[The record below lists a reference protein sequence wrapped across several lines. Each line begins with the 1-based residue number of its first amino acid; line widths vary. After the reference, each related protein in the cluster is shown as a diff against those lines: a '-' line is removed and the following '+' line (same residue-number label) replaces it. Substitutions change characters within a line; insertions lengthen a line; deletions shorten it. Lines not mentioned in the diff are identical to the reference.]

1 MSNFIKT
8 FGCRLN
14 TFETEIIKSFIETN
28 NIKNFS
34 VINTCAVTQEAEKK
48 AVREIKKIKNKNKDS
63 FLVVTGCAAQLRAK
77 SFENMDEVDLVL
89 GNQEKLISGNW
100 SKINNLLKKNKKSF
114 KSNLVSNIME
124 ENTLPSNKL
133 IPSKSNTRAFL
144 GIQNGCDHRCTF
156 CIIPYARGNSRSITK
171 SEIKKQIETL
181 VLNGIKEV
189 VLTGVDI
196 TSWGLD
202 FAKKERLG
210 DLIYFILNSIP
221 SLERLRISSIDSI
234 EIDPR
239 LMDLLCYE
247 TRLMPHLHLSLQS
260 GDNMILKRMKRR
272 HSREDTFKFCS
283 ILKKIR
289 PQMSFSADI
298 IAGFPTENG
307 EMFQNT
313 ISIIEQCKID
323 WIHVFPYSSRTGTP
337 ASKMPQVPKT
347 EIDKR
352 ASILRKISNERLNKH
367 LKNKI
372 GSIQK
377 VLVEGN
383 AKGFTEDYSRVS
395 FEEGPE
401 IGEIIHMK
409 IEKKCNNELLG
420 MPID

>member
-28 NIKNFS
+28 NIKNLS

-89 GNQEKLISGNW
+89 GNQEKLLSRNW
-100 SKINNLLKKNKKSF
+100 SKINSLSKNNKKNF
-114 KSNLVSNIME
+114 KSSLVSNIME

-156 CIIPYARGNSRSITK
+156 CIIPYARGNSRSISK

-181 VLNGIKEV
+181 VINGIKEV

-202 FAKKERLG
+202 FEKKERLG

-272 HSREDTFKFCS
+272 HSREDTIKFCS
-283 ILKKIR
+283 LLKKIR
-289 PQMSFSADI
+289 PKMTFSADI
-298 IAGFPTENG
+298 IAGFPTENE

-313 ISIIEQCKID
+313 ISIIKQCKID

-347 EIDKR
+347 VIDKR

-372 GSIQK
+372 GSIQN

-395 FEEGPE
+395 FKEGPE
-401 IGEIIHMK
+401 IGKIIPMK
-409 IEKKCNNELLG
+409 IEKKYNNELLG
-420 MPID
+420 IPTN

>member
-28 NIKNFS
+28 KIKNLS
-34 VINTCAVTQEAEKK
+34 VVNTCAVTQEAEKK
-48 AVREIKKIKNKNKDS
+48 AVREIKKIKNKNKDT

-77 SFENMDEVDLVL
+77 SFENMSEVDLVL

-100 SKINNLLKKNKKSF
+100 SKINNLSKTNKKNF
-114 KSNLVSNIME
+114 KSNLVSNIMK

-202 FAKKERLG
+202 FEKKERLG
-210 DLIYFILNSIP
+210 DLICFILNSIP

-272 HSREDTFKFCS
+272 HSREDTIKFCS
-283 ILKKIR
+283 LLKKIR
-289 PQMSFSADI
+289 PKMTFSADI
-298 IAGFPTENG
+298 IAGFPTENE

-337 ASKMPQVPKT
+337 ASKMPQVPKM

-401 IGEIIHMK
+401 IGEIINMK
-409 IEKKCNNELLG
+409 IEKKYNNELFG
-420 MPID
+420 IPIN

>member
-28 NIKNFS
+28 KIKNLS
-34 VINTCAVTQEAEKK
+34 VVNTCAVTQEAEKK
-48 AVREIKKIKNKNKDS
+48 AVREIKKIKNKNKDT

-77 SFENMDEVDLVL
+77 SFENMSEVDLVL

-100 SKINNLLKKNKKSF
+100 SKINNFLKKNKKNF
-114 KSNLVSNIME
+114 KSNLVSNIMK

-171 SEIKKQIETL
+171 CEIKKQIETL

-202 FAKKERLG
+202 FEKKERLG
-210 DLIYFILNSIP
+210 DLICFILNSIP

-272 HSREDTFKFCS
+272 HSREDTIKFCS
-283 ILKKIR
+283 LLKKIR
-289 PQMSFSADI
+289 PKMTFSADI
-298 IAGFPTENG
+298 IAGFPTENDD
-307 EMFQNT
+307 MFQNT

-337 ASKMPQVPKT
+337 ASKMPQVPKM

-401 IGEIIHMK
+401 IGEIINMK
-409 IEKKCNNELLG
+409 IEKKYNNELFG
-420 MPID
+420 IPIN

>member
-28 NIKNFS
+28 KIKNLS
-34 VINTCAVTQEAEKK
+34 VVNTCAVTQEAEKK
-48 AVREIKKIKNKNKDS
+48 AVREIKKIKNKNKDT

-77 SFENMDEVDLVL
+77 SFENMSEVDLVL

-100 SKINNLLKKNKKSF
+100 SKINNFLKKNKKNF
-114 KSNLVSNIME
+114 KSNLVSNIMK
-124 ENTLPSNKL
+124 ENILPSNKL
-133 IPSKSNTRAFL
+133 SPSKSNTRAFL

-196 TSWGLD
+196 MSWGLD
-202 FAKKERLG
+202 FEKKERLG
-210 DLIYFILNSIP
+210 DLICFILNSIP

-234 EIDPR
+234 EIDPK

-272 HSREDTFKFCS
+272 HSREDTIKFCS
-283 ILKKIR
+283 LLKKIR
-289 PQMSFSADI
+289 PKMTFSADI
-298 IAGFPTENG
+298 IAGFPTENE

-337 ASKMPQVPKT
+337 ASKMPQVPKM

-401 IGEIIHMK
+401 IGEIINMK
-409 IEKKCNNELLG
+409 IEKKYNNELFG
-420 MPID
+420 IPIN

>member
-28 NIKNFS
+28 KIKNLS
-34 VINTCAVTQEAEKK
+34 VVNTCAVTQEAEKK

-89 GNQEKLISGNW
+89 GNQEKLLSRNW
-100 SKINNLLKKNKKSF
+100 SKINSLLKKNKKNF

-156 CIIPYARGNSRSITK
+156 CIIPYARGNSRSISK

-202 FAKKERLG
+202 FEKKERLG
-210 DLIYFILNSIP
+210 DLICFILNSIP

-272 HSREDTFKFCS
+272 HSREDTIKFCS
-283 ILKKIR
+283 LLKKIR
-289 PQMSFSADI
+289 PKMTFSADI
-298 IAGFPTENG
+298 IAGFPTENE

-313 ISIIEQCKID
+313 ISIIKQCKID

-337 ASKMPQVPKT
+337 ASKMPQVPKM

-401 IGEIIHMK
+401 IGEIINMK
-409 IEKKCNNELLG
+409 IEKKYNNELFG
-420 MPID
+420 IPIN

>member
-28 NIKNFS
+28 KIKNLS
-34 VINTCAVTQEAEKK
+34 VVNTCAVTQEAEKK
-48 AVREIKKIKNKNKDS
+48 AVREIKKIKNKNKDT

-77 SFENMDEVDLVL
+77 SFENMSEVDLVL

-100 SKINNLLKKNKKSF
+100 SKINNFLKKNKKNF
-114 KSNLVSNIME
+114 KSNLVSNIMK

-202 FAKKERLG
+202 FEKKERLG
-210 DLIYFILNSIP
+210 DLIFFILNSIP

-272 HSREDTFKFCS
+272 HSREDTIKFCS
-283 ILKKIR
+283 LLKKIR
-289 PQMSFSADI
+289 PKMTFSADI
-298 IAGFPTENG
+298 IAGFPTENE

-337 ASKMPQVPKT
+337 ASKMPQVPKM

-401 IGEIIHMK
+401 IGEIINMK
-409 IEKKCNNELLG
+409 IEKKYNNELFG
-420 MPID
+420 IPIN

>member
-28 NIKNFS
+28 KIKNLS
-34 VINTCAVTQEAEKK
+34 VVNTCAVTQEAEKK
-48 AVREIKKIKNKNKDS
+48 AVREIKKIKNKNKDT

-77 SFENMDEVDLVL
+77 SFENMSEVDLVL

-100 SKINNLLKKNKKSF
+100 SKINNLLKTAKKNF
-114 KSNLVSNIME
+114 KSNLVSNIMKE
-124 ENTLPSNKL
+124 TTLPSNKL

-202 FAKKERLG
+202 FEKKERLG
-210 DLIYFILNSIP
+210 DLICFILNSIP

-272 HSREDTFKFCS
+272 HSREDTIKFCS
-283 ILKKIR
+283 LLKKIR
-289 PQMSFSADI
+289 PKMTFSADI
-298 IAGFPTENG
+298 IAGFPTENDD
-307 EMFQNT
+307 MFQNT

-337 ASKMPQVPKT
+337 ASKMPQVPKM

-401 IGEIIHMK
+401 IGEIINMK
-409 IEKKCNNELLG
+409 IEKKYNNELFG
-420 MPID
+420 IPIN

>member
-28 NIKNFS
+28 KIKNLS
-34 VINTCAVTQEAEKK
+34 VVNTCAVTQEAEKK
-48 AVREIKKIKNKNKDS
+48 AVREIKKIKNKNKDT

-77 SFENMDEVDLVL
+77 SFENMSEVDLVL

-100 SKINNLLKKNKKSF
+100 SKINNLLKTNKRNF
-114 KSNLVSNIME
+114 KSNLVSNIMK

-202 FAKKERLG
+202 FEKKERLG
-210 DLIYFILNSIP
+210 DLICFILNSIP

-272 HSREDTFKFCS
+272 HSREDTIKFCS
-283 ILKKIR
+283 LLKKIR
-289 PQMSFSADI
+289 PKMTFSADI
-298 IAGFPTENG
+298 IAGFPTENE

-337 ASKMPQVPKT
+337 ASKMPQVPKM
-347 EIDKR
+347 EIDKG

-401 IGEIIHMK
+401 IGEIINMK
-409 IEKKCNNELLG
+409 IEKKYNNELFG
-420 MPID
+420 IPIN

>member
-28 NIKNFS
+28 NIKNLS

-89 GNQEKLISGNW
+89 GNQEKLKSRTW
-100 SKINNLLKKNKKSF
+100 SKINSLLKKNKENF
-114 KSNLVSNIME
+114 KPSLVSNIME
-124 ENTLPSNKL
+124 ENTLPTNKL

-156 CIIPYARGNSRSITK
+156 CIIPYARGNSRSISK

-181 VLNGIKEV
+181 VINGIKEV

-202 FAKKERLG
+202 FEKKERLG

-272 HSREDTFKFCS
+272 HSREDTIKFCS
-283 ILKKIR
+283 LLKKIR
-289 PQMSFSADI
+289 PKMTFSADI
-298 IAGFPTENG
+298 IAGFPTENE

-313 ISIIEQCKID
+313 ISIIKQCKID

-347 EIDKR
+347 VIDKR

-372 GSIQK
+372 GSIQN

-401 IGEIIHMK
+401 IGKIIPMK
-409 IEKKCNNELLG
+409 IEKKYNNELLG
-420 MPID
+420 IPTN

>member
-28 NIKNFS
+28 KIKNLS
-34 VINTCAVTQEAEKK
+34 VVNTCAVTQEAEKK

-77 SFENMDEVDLVL
+77 SFGNMSEVDLVL

-100 SKINNLLKKNKKSF
+100 SKINNFLKKNKKNF
-114 KSNLVSNIME
+114 KSNLVSNIMK

-202 FAKKERLG
+202 FEKKERLG
-210 DLIYFILNSIP
+210 DLICFILNSIP

-272 HSREDTFKFCS
+272 HSREDTIKFCS
-283 ILKKIR
+283 LLKKIR
-289 PQMSFSADI
+289 PKMTFSADI
-298 IAGFPTENG
+298 IAGFPTENE

-337 ASKMPQVPKT
+337 ASKMPQVPKM

-401 IGEIIHMK
+401 IGEIINMK
-409 IEKKCNNELLG
+409 IEKKYNNELFG
-420 MPID
+420 IPIN

>member
-28 NIKNFS
+28 KIKNLS
-34 VINTCAVTQEAEKK
+34 VVNTCAVTQEAEKK
-48 AVREIKKIKNKNKDS
+48 AVREIKKIKNKNKDT

-77 SFENMDEVDLVL
+77 SFENMSEVDLVL
-89 GNQEKLISGNW
+89 GNQEKLISRNW
-100 SKINNLLKKNKKSF
+100 SKINNFLKKNKKNF

-124 ENTLPSNKL
+124 ETTLPSNKL

-202 FAKKERLG
+202 FEKKERLG
-210 DLIYFILNSIP
+210 DLICFILNSIP

-272 HSREDTFKFCS
+272 HSREDTIKFCS
-283 ILKKIR
+283 LLKKIR
-289 PQMSFSADI
+289 PRMTFSADI
-298 IAGFPTENG
+298 IAGFPTENE

-337 ASKMPQVPKT
+337 ASKMPQVPKM

-401 IGEIIHMK
+401 IGEIINMK
-409 IEKKCNNELLG
+409 IEKKYNNELFG
-420 MPID
+420 IPIN

>member
-28 NIKNFS
+28 KIKNLS
-34 VINTCAVTQEAEKK
+34 VVNTCAVTQEAEKK
-48 AVREIKKIKNKNKDS
+48 AVREIKKIKNKNKDT

-77 SFENMDEVDLVL
+77 SFENMSEVDLVL

-100 SKINNLLKKNKKSF
+100 SKINNFLKKNKKNF
-114 KSNLVSNIME
+114 KSNLVSNIMK

-202 FAKKERLG
+202 FEKKERLG
-210 DLIYFILNSIP
+210 DLICFILNSIP

-272 HSREDTFKFCS
+272 HSREDTIKFCS
-283 ILKKIR
+283 LLKKIR
-289 PQMSFSADI
+289 PSMTFSADI
-298 IAGFPTENG
+298 IAGFPTENE

-337 ASKMPQVPKT
+337 ASKMPQVPKM

-401 IGEIIHMK
+401 IGEIINMK
-409 IEKKCNNELLG
+409 IEKKYNNELFG
-420 MPID
+420 IPIN

>member
-28 NIKNFS
+28 NIKNLS

-48 AVREIKKIKNKNKDS
+48 AVREIKKIKNKNKDT

-77 SFENMDEVDLVL
+77 SFENMSEVDLVL

-100 SKINNLLKKNKKSF
+100 SKINNFLKKNKKDF
-114 KSNLVSNIME
+114 KSNLVSNIMK
-124 ENTLPSNKL
+124 ENSLPSNKL

-171 SEIKKQIETL
+171 SAIKKQIETL

-202 FAKKERLG
+202 FEKKERLG
-210 DLIYFILNSIP
+210 DLICFILNSIP

-272 HSREDTFKFCS
+272 HSREDTIKFCS
-283 ILKKIR
+283 LLKKIR
-289 PQMSFSADI
+289 PKMTFSADI
-298 IAGFPTENG
+298 IAGFPTENE

-337 ASKMPQVPKT
+337 ASKMPQVPKI

-401 IGEIIHMK
+401 IGEIINMK
-409 IEKKCNNELLG
+409 IEKKYNNELFG
-420 MPID
+420 IPIN

>member
-28 NIKNFS
+28 KIKNLS
-34 VINTCAVTQEAEKK
+34 VVNTCAVTQEAEKK
-48 AVREIKKIKNKNKDS
+48 AVREIKKIKNKNKDT

-77 SFENMDEVDLVL
+77 SFENMSEVDLVL

-100 SKINNLLKKNKKSF
+100 SKINNFLKKNKKNF
-114 KSNLVSNIME
+114 KSNLVSNIMKE
-124 ENTLPSNKL
+124 TTLPSNKL
-133 IPSKSNTRAFL
+133 SPSKSNTRAFL

-202 FAKKERLG
+202 FEKKERLG
-210 DLIYFILNSIP
+210 DLICFILNSIP

-272 HSREDTFKFCS
+272 HSREDTIKFCS
-283 ILKKIR
+283 LLKKIR
-289 PQMSFSADI
+289 PKMTFSADI
-298 IAGFPTENG
+298 IAGFPTENE

-337 ASKMPQVPKT
+337 ASKMPQVPKM

-401 IGEIIHMK
+401 IGEIINMK
-409 IEKKCNNELLG
+409 IEKKYNNELFG
-420 MPID
+420 IPIN

>member
-28 NIKNFS
+28 KIKNLS
-34 VINTCAVTQEAEKK
+34 VVNTCAVTQEAEKK
-48 AVREIKKIKNKNKDS
+48 AVREIKKIKNKNKDT

-77 SFENMDEVDLVL
+77 SFENMNEVDLVL

-100 SKINNLLKKNKKSF
+100 SKINNYVKKNKKNL
-114 KSNLVSNIME
+114 KSNLVSNIMN

-202 FAKKERLG
+202 FEKKERLG
-210 DLIYFILNSIP
+210 DLICFILNSIP

-272 HSREDTFKFCS
+272 HSREDTIKFCS
-283 ILKKIR
+283 LLKKIR
-289 PQMSFSADI
+289 PKMTFSADI
-298 IAGFPTENG
+298 IAGFPTENE

-337 ASKMPQVPKT
+337 ASKMPQVPKM

-383 AKGFTEDYSRVS
+383 ARGFTEDYSRVS

-401 IGEIIHMK
+401 IGEIINMK
-409 IEKKCNNELLG
+409 IEKKYNNELFG
-420 MPID
+420 IPIN

>member
-28 NIKNFS
+28 KIKNLS
-34 VINTCAVTQEAEKK
+34 VVNTCAVTQEAEKK
-48 AVREIKKIKNKNKDS
+48 AVREIKKIKNKNKDT

-77 SFENMDEVDLVL
+77 SFENMSEVDLVL

-100 SKINNLLKKNKKSF
+100 SKINNFFKKNKKKF
-114 KSNLVSNIME
+114 KSNLVSNIMK

-202 FAKKERLG
+202 FEKKERLG
-210 DLIYFILNSIP
+210 DLICFILNSIP

-272 HSREDTFKFCS
+272 HNREDTIKFCS
-283 ILKKIR
+283 LLKKIR
-289 PQMSFSADI
+289 PKMTFSADI
-298 IAGFPTENG
+298 IAGFPTENE

-337 ASKMPQVPKT
+337 ASKMPQVPKM

-372 GSIQK
+372 GSILQ

-395 FEEGPE
+395 FKEGPE
-401 IGEIIHMK
+401 IGEIINMK
-409 IEKKCNNELLG
+409 IEKKYNNELFG
-420 MPID
+420 IPIN

>member
-28 NIKNFS
+28 NIKNLS

-89 GNQEKLISGNW
+89 GNQEKLLSRNW
-100 SKINNLLKKNKKSF
+100 SKINSLLKNNKKNF
-114 KSNLVSNIME
+114 KSSLVSNIME

-156 CIIPYARGNSRSITK
+156 CIIPYARGNSRSISK

-181 VLNGIKEV
+181 VINGIKEV

-202 FAKKERLG
+202 FEKKERLG

-272 HSREDTFKFCS
+272 HSREDTIKFCS
-283 ILKKIR
+283 LLKKIR
-289 PQMSFSADI
+289 PKMTFSADI
-298 IAGFPTENG
+298 IAGFPTENE

-313 ISIIEQCKID
+313 ISIIKQCKID

-347 EIDKR
+347 VIDKR

-372 GSIQK
+372 GSIQN

-401 IGEIIHMK
+401 IGKIIPMK
-409 IEKKCNNELLG
+409 IEKKYNNELLG
-420 MPID
+420 IPTN

>member
-14 TFETEIIKSFIETN
+14 IFETEIIKSFIETN
-28 NIKNFS
+28 KIKNLS
-34 VINTCAVTQEAEKK
+34 VVNTCAVTREAEKK
-48 AVREIKKIKNKNKDS
+48 AVREIKKIKNKNKDT

-77 SFENMDEVDLVL
+77 SFENMSEVDLVL

-100 SKINNLLKKNKKSF
+100 SKINNLLKTNKKNF
-114 KSNLVSNIME
+114 KSNLVSNIMK

-202 FAKKERLG
+202 FEKKERLG
-210 DLIYFILNSIP
+210 DLICFILNSIP

-272 HSREDTFKFCS
+272 HSREDTIKFCS
-283 ILKKIR
+283 LLKKIR
-289 PQMSFSADI
+289 PKMTFSADI
-298 IAGFPTENG
+298 IAGFPTENE

-337 ASKMPQVPKT
+337 ASKMPQVPKM

-401 IGEIIHMK
+401 IGEIINMK
-409 IEKKCNNELLG
+409 IEKKYNNELFG
-420 MPID
+420 IPIN

>member
-14 TFETEIIKSFIETN
+14 TFETEIIKSFIKTN

-298 IAGFPTENG
+298 IAGFPTENE

-313 ISIIEQCKID
+313 ISIIEQCQID

-337 ASKMPQVPKT
+337 ASRMPQVPKK

-352 ASILRKISNERLNKH
+352 ASILRKISYERLNKH

-401 IGEIIHMK
+401 IGKIIHMK
-409 IEKKCNNELLG
+409 IEKKCNNELVG
-420 MPID
+420 IPID

>member
-28 NIKNFS
+28 KIKNLS
-34 VINTCAVTQEAEKK
+34 VVNTCAVTQEAEKK
-48 AVREIKKIKNKNKDS
+48 AVREIKKIKNKNKDT

-77 SFENMDEVDLVL
+77 SFENMSEVDLVL

-100 SKINNLLKKNKKSF
+100 SKINNLLKTNKRNF
-114 KSNLVSNIME
+114 KSNLVSNIMK

-133 IPSKSNTRAFL
+133 RPSKSNTRAFL

-202 FAKKERLG
+202 FEKKERLG
-210 DLIYFILNSIP
+210 DLICFILNSIP

-272 HSREDTFKFCS
+272 HSREDTIKFCS
-283 ILKKIR
+283 LLKKIR
-289 PQMSFSADI
+289 PKMTFSADI
-298 IAGFPTENG
+298 IAGFPTENE

-337 ASKMPQVPKT
+337 ASKMPQVPKM

-352 ASILRKISNERLNKH
+352 ASILRKISDERLNKH

-401 IGEIIHMK
+401 IGEIINMK
-409 IEKKCNNELLG
+409 IEKKYNNELFG
-420 MPID
+420 IPIN

>member
-28 NIKNFS
+28 KIKNLS
-34 VINTCAVTQEAEKK
+34 VVNTCAVTQEAEKK
-48 AVREIKKIKNKNKDS
+48 AVREIKKIKNKNKDT

-77 SFENMDEVDLVL
+77 SFENMSEVDLVL
-89 GNQEKLISGNW
+89 GNHEKLISGNW
-100 SKINNLLKKNKKSF
+100 SKINNFLKKNKKNF
-114 KSNLVSNIME
+114 KSNLVSNIMK

-202 FAKKERLG
+202 FEKKERLG
-210 DLIYFILNSIP
+210 DLICFILNSIP

-272 HSREDTFKFCS
+272 HSREDTIKFCS
-283 ILKKIR
+283 LLKKIR
-289 PQMSFSADI
+289 PKMTFSADI
-298 IAGFPTENG
+298 IAGFPTENE

-337 ASKMPQVPKT
+337 ASKMPQVPKM

-383 AKGFTEDYSRVS
+383 ARGFTEDYSRVS

-401 IGEIIHMK
+401 IGEIINMK
-409 IEKKCNNELLG
+409 IEKKYNNELFG
-420 MPID
+420 IPIN

>member
-28 NIKNFS
+28 NIKNLS

-89 GNQEKLISGNW
+89 GNQEKLLSRNW
-100 SKINNLLKKNKKSF
+100 SKINSLLKNNKKNF
-114 KSNLVSNIME
+114 KSSLVSNIME

-156 CIIPYARGNSRSITK
+156 CIIPYARGNSRSISK

-181 VLNGIKEV
+181 VINGIKEI

-202 FAKKERLG
+202 FEKKERLG

-272 HSREDTFKFCS
+272 HSREDTIKFCS
-283 ILKKIR
+283 LLKKIR
-289 PQMSFSADI
+289 PKMTFSADI
-298 IAGFPTENG
+298 IAGFPTENE

-313 ISIIEQCKID
+313 ISIIKQCKID

-347 EIDKR
+347 VIDKR

-372 GSIQK
+372 GSIQN

-401 IGEIIHMK
+401 IGKIIPMK
-409 IEKKCNNELLG
+409 IEKKYNNELLG
-420 MPID
+420 IPTN

>member
-28 NIKNFS
+28 KIKNLS
-34 VINTCAVTQEAEKK
+34 VVNTCAVTQEAEKK
-48 AVREIKKIKNKNKDS
+48 AVREIKKIKNKNKDT
-63 FLVVTGCAAQLRAK
+63 FLVVTGCAAQLKAK
-77 SFENMDEVDLVL
+77 SFENMSEVDLVL

-100 SKINNLLKKNKKSF
+100 SKINNFLKKNKKNF
-114 KSNLVSNIME
+114 KSNLVSNIMK
-124 ENTLPSNKL
+124 ENNLPSNKL
-133 IPSKSNTRAFL
+133 TPSKSNTRAFL
-144 GIQNGCDHRCTF
+144 EIQNGCDHRCTF

-202 FAKKERLG
+202 FEKKERLG
-210 DLIYFILNSIP
+210 DLICFILNSIP

-272 HSREDTFKFCS
+272 HSREDTIKFCS
-283 ILKKIR
+283 LLKKIR
-289 PQMSFSADI
+289 PKMTFSADI
-298 IAGFPTENG
+298 IAGFPTENE

-337 ASKMPQVPKT
+337 ASKMPQVPKM

-401 IGEIIHMK
+401 IGEIINMK
-409 IEKKCNNELLG
+409 IEKKYNNELFG
-420 MPID
+420 IPIN

>member
-28 NIKNFS
+28 NIKNLS

-89 GNQEKLISGNW
+89 GNQEKLLSRNW
-100 SKINNLLKKNKKSF
+100 SKINSLLKNNKKNF

-156 CIIPYARGNSRSITK
+156 CIIPYARGNSRSISK

-181 VLNGIKEV
+181 VINGVKEV

-202 FAKKERLG
+202 FEKKERLG

-272 HSREDTFKFCS
+272 HSREDTIKFCS
-283 ILKKIR
+283 LLKKIR
-289 PQMSFSADI
+289 PKMTFSADI
-298 IAGFPTENG
+298 IAGFPTENE

-313 ISIIEQCKID
+313 ISIIKQCKID

-347 EIDKR
+347 VIDKR

-372 GSIQK
+372 GSIQN

-401 IGEIIHMK
+401 IGKIIPMK
-409 IEKKCNNELLG
+409 IEKKYNNELLG
-420 MPID
+420 IPTN

>member
-14 TFETEIIKSFIETN
+14 TFETEIIKSFIKTN
-28 NIKNFS
+28 KIKNLS
-34 VINTCAVTQEAEKK
+34 VVNTCAVTQEAEKK
-48 AVREIKKIKNKNKDS
+48 AVREIKKIKNKNKDT

-77 SFENMDEVDLVL
+77 SFENMSEVDLVL

-100 SKINNLLKKNKKSF
+100 SKINNLLKTNKKNF
-114 KSNLVSNIME
+114 KSNLVSNIMK

-202 FAKKERLG
+202 FEKKERLG
-210 DLIYFILNSIP
+210 DLIFFILNSIP

-272 HSREDTFKFCS
+272 HSREDTIKFCS
-283 ILKKIR
+283 LLKKIR
-289 PQMSFSADI
+289 PKMTFSADI
-298 IAGFPTENG
+298 IAGFPTENDD
-307 EMFQNT
+307 MFQNT

-337 ASKMPQVPKT
+337 ASKMPQVPKM

-352 ASILRKISNERLNKH
+352 ASILRKISNERLNEH

-401 IGEIIHMK
+401 IGEIINMK
-409 IEKKCNNELLG
+409 IEKKYNNELFG
-420 MPID
+420 IPIN

>member
-28 NIKNFS
+28 KIKNLS
-34 VINTCAVTQEAEKK
+34 VVNTCAVTQEAEKK
-48 AVREIKKIKNKNKDS
+48 AVREIKKIKNKNKDT

-77 SFENMDEVDLVL
+77 SFENMSEVDLVL

-100 SKINNLLKKNKKSF
+100 SRINNFLKKNKKNF
-114 KSNLVSNIME
+114 KSNLVSNIMK

-202 FAKKERLG
+202 FEKKERLG
-210 DLIYFILNSIP
+210 DLICFILNSIP

-272 HSREDTFKFCS
+272 HSREDTIKFCS
-283 ILKKIR
+283 LLKKIR
-289 PQMSFSADI
+289 PKMTFSADI
-298 IAGFPTENG
+298 IAGFPTENE

-337 ASKMPQVPKT
+337 ASKMPQVPKM

-401 IGEIIHMK
+401 IGEIINMK
-409 IEKKCNNELLG
+409 IEKKYNNELFG
-420 MPID
+420 IPIN

>member
-28 NIKNFS
+28 KIKNLS
-34 VINTCAVTQEAEKK
+34 VVNTCAVTQEAEKK
-48 AVREIKKIKNKNKDS
+48 AVREIKKIKNKNKDT

-77 SFENMDEVDLVL
+77 SFENMSEVDLVL

-100 SKINNLLKKNKKSF
+100 SKINNFLKKNKKNF
-114 KSNLVSNIME
+114 KSNLVSNIMK

-171 SEIKKQIETL
+171 FEIKKQIETL

-202 FAKKERLG
+202 FEKKERLG
-210 DLIYFILNSIP
+210 DLICFILNSIP

-272 HSREDTFKFCS
+272 HSREDTIKFCS
-283 ILKKIR
+283 LLKKIR
-289 PQMSFSADI
+289 PKMTFSADI
-298 IAGFPTENG
+298 IAGFPTENE

-337 ASKMPQVPKT
+337 ASKMPQVPKM

-401 IGEIIHMK
+401 IGEIINMK
-409 IEKKCNNELLG
+409 IEKKYNNELFG
-420 MPID
+420 IPIN

>member
-28 NIKNFS
+28 KIKNLS
-34 VINTCAVTQEAEKK
+34 VVNTCAVTQEAEKK
-48 AVREIKKIKNKNKDS
+48 AVREIKKIKNKNKDT

-77 SFENMDEVDLVL
+77 SFENMSEVDLVL
-89 GNQEKLISGNW
+89 GNQEKLIGGNW
-100 SKINNLLKKNKKSF
+100 SKINNFLKKNKKNF
-114 KSNLVSNIME
+114 KSNLVSNIMK

-202 FAKKERLG
+202 FEKKERLG
-210 DLIYFILNSIP
+210 DLICFILNSIP

-272 HSREDTFKFCS
+272 HSREDTIKFCS
-283 ILKKIR
+283 LLKKIR
-289 PQMSFSADI
+289 PKMTFSADI
-298 IAGFPTENG
+298 IAGFPTENE

-337 ASKMPQVPKT
+337 ASKMPQVPKM

-401 IGEIIHMK
+401 IGEIINMK
-409 IEKKCNNELLG
+409 IEKKYNNELFG
-420 MPID
+420 IPIN

>member
-28 NIKNFS
+28 KIKNLS
-34 VINTCAVTQEAEKK
+34 VVNTCAVTQEAEKK
-48 AVREIKKIKNKNKDS
+48 AVREIKKSKNKNKDT

-77 SFENMDEVDLVL
+77 SFENMSEVDLVL

-100 SKINNLLKKNKKSF
+100 SKINNLLKTHKKNF
-114 KSNLVSNIME
+114 KSNLVSNIMK

-202 FAKKERLG
+202 FEKKERLG
-210 DLIYFILNSIP
+210 DLICFILNSIP

-272 HSREDTFKFCS
+272 HSREDTIKFCS
-283 ILKKIR
+283 LLKKIR
-289 PQMSFSADI
+289 PKMTFSADI
-298 IAGFPTENG
+298 IAGFPTED
-307 EMFQNT
+307 EKAHQK
-313 ISIIEQCKID
+313 SLQLIEEANITY
-323 WIHVFPYSSRTGTP
+323 IHVFPYSSRTGTP
-337 ASKMPQVPKT
+337 ASKMPQVPKM

-401 IGEIIHMK
+401 IGEIINMK
-409 IEKKCNNELLG
+409 IEKKYNNELFG
-420 MPID
+420 IPIN

>member
-28 NIKNFS
+28 NIKNLS

-89 GNQEKLISGNW
+89 GNQEKLLSRNW
-100 SKINNLLKKNKKSF
+100 SKINSLSKNNKKNF
-114 KSNLVSNIME
+114 KSSLVSNIME

-156 CIIPYARGNSRSITK
+156 CIIPYARGNSRSISK

-181 VLNGIKEV
+181 VINGIKEV

-202 FAKKERLG
+202 FEKKERLG

-272 HSREDTFKFCS
+272 HSREDTIKFCS
-283 ILKKIR
+283 LLKNKR
-289 PQMSFSADI
+289 PKMTFSADI
-298 IAGFPTENG
+298 IAGFPTENE

-313 ISIIEQCKID
+313 ISIIKQCKID

-347 EIDKR
+347 VIDKR

-372 GSIQK
+372 GSIQN

-395 FEEGPE
+395 FKEGPE
-401 IGEIIHMK
+401 IGKIIPMK
-409 IEKKCNNELLG
+409 IEKKYNNELLG
-420 MPID
+420 IPTN

>member
-100 SKINNLLKKNKKSF
+100 SKINNLLKKNKKIF

-272 HSREDTFKFCS
+272 HSREDTIKFCS
-283 ILKKIR
+283 LLKKIR
-289 PQMSFSADI
+289 PKMTFSADI
-298 IAGFPTENG
+298 IAGFPTENE

-337 ASKMPQVPKT
+337 ASKMPQVPKI

-395 FEEGPE
+395 FEKGPE

-420 MPID
+420 IPID

>member
-14 TFETEIIKSFIETN
+14 TFETEIIKSFIETKK
-28 NIKNFS
+28 IKNLS
-34 VINTCAVTQEAEKK
+34 VVNTCAVTQEAEKK
-48 AVREIKKIKNKNKDS
+48 AVREIKKIKNKNKDT

-77 SFENMDEVDLVL
+77 SFENMSEVDLVL

-100 SKINNLLKKNKKSF
+100 SKINNFLKKNKKNF
-114 KSNLVSNIME
+114 KSNLVSNIMK

-202 FAKKERLG
+202 FEKKERLG
-210 DLIYFILNSIP
+210 DLICFILNSIP

-272 HSREDTFKFCS
+272 HSREDTIKFCS
-283 ILKKIR
+283 LLKKIR
-289 PQMSFSADI
+289 PRMTFSADI
-298 IAGFPTENG
+298 IAGFPTENE

-337 ASKMPQVPKT
+337 ASKMPQVPKM

-401 IGEIIHMK
+401 IGEIINMK
-409 IEKKCNNELLG
+409 IEKKYNNELFG
-420 MPID
+420 IPIN

>member
-28 NIKNFS
+28 KIKNLS
-34 VINTCAVTQEAEKK
+34 VVNTCAVTQEAEKK
-48 AVREIKKIKNKNKDS
+48 AVREIKKIKNKNKDT

-77 SFENMDEVDLVL
+77 SFENMSEVDLVL

-100 SKINNLLKKNKKSF
+100 SKINNFLKKNKKNF
-114 KSNLVSNIME
+114 KSNLVSNIMK

-202 FAKKERLG
+202 FEKKERLG
-210 DLIYFILNSIP
+210 DLICFILNSIP

-272 HSREDTFKFCS
+272 HSREDTIKFCS
-283 ILKKIR
+283 LLKKIR
-289 PQMSFSADI
+289 PKMTFSADI
-298 IAGFPTENG
+298 IAGFPTENE

-337 ASKMPQVPKT
+337 ASKMPQVPKM

-401 IGEIIHMK
+401 IGEIINMK
-409 IEKKCNNELLG
+409 IEKKYNNELFG
-420 MPID
+420 IPIN

>member
-14 TFETEIIKSFIETN
+14 IFETEIIKSFIKTN
-28 NIKNFS
+28 NIKNIS

-48 AVREIKKIKNKNKDS
+48 AIREIKKIKNKNKDT
-63 FLVVTGCAAQLRAK
+63 FLVVTGCASQLKSK
-77 SFENMDEVDLVL
+77 SFQNMDAVDLVL

-100 SKINNLLKKNKKSF
+100 SKINSLMKKNKKNF

-133 IPSKSNTRAFL
+133 IPSKSNTRAFI

-156 CIIPYARGNSRSITK
+156 CIIPYARGNSRSIPK

-181 VLNGIKEV
+181 VLSGIKEV

-202 FAKKERLG
+202 FEKKERLG
-210 DLIYFILNSIP
+210 DLIYFILNSVP

-234 EIDPR
+234 EIDPK

-272 HSREDTFKFCS
+272 HSREDTVKFCS

-289 PQMSFSADI
+289 PQMTFSADI
-298 IAGFPTENG
+298 IAGFPTENE

-313 ISIIEQCKID
+313 ISIIEQCGID
-323 WIHVFPYSSRTGTP
+323 WIHVFPYSSRIGTP
-337 ASKMPQVPKT
+337 ASRMPQVSKI

-383 AKGFTEDYSRVS
+383 AKGYTEDYCRVS
-395 FEEGPE
+395 FEEGPV
-401 IGEIIHMK
+401 IGEITTMK
-409 IEKKCNNELLG
+409 IQKKDNNELFG
-420 MPID
+420 SPIN

>member
-28 NIKNFS
+28 KIKNLS
-34 VINTCAVTQEAEKK
+34 VVNTCAVTQEAEKK

-77 SFENMDEVDLVL
+77 SFENMSEVDLVL

-100 SKINNLLKKNKKSF
+100 SKINNLLKTNKKNF
-114 KSNLVSNIME
+114 KSNLVSNIMK

-202 FAKKERLG
+202 FEKKERLG
-210 DLIYFILNSIP
+210 DLICFILNSIP

-272 HSREDTFKFCS
+272 HSREDTIKFCS
-283 ILKKIR
+283 LLKKIR
-289 PQMSFSADI
+289 PKMTFSADI
-298 IAGFPTENG
+298 IAGFPTENE

-337 ASKMPQVPKT
+337 ASKMPQVPKM

-401 IGEIIHMK
+401 IGEIINMK
-409 IEKKCNNELLG
+409 IEKKYNNELFG
-420 MPID
+420 IPIN